1 MSKLTGFGLIGGAE
15 TKIIMEKSKDNF
27 PKISFDTSDGG
38 KLLNALGFTKNIRS
52 GDMRMNINFLNDKY
66 DHYKGVIKSKK
77 FSIINTPQ
85 IINSL
90 SVLSFSGI
98 QSVISGEGVYFDKGK
113 ANINLKKNELVFDKV
128 YLSSQSLG
136 ITAIGKINLKDRI
149 LDMRGSVAP
158 IKLISQIISVVPA
171 VGTLI
176 TGLKKEGLFA
186 GQFKMVGP
194 IENPKV
200 KLNTLSFAPG
210 ILRDL
215 FADDWL
221 DNNNFFLNDGSN

>member
-1 MSKLTGFGLIGGAE
+1 MQKPKLLWKKTEDKLPN
-15 TKIIMEKSKDNF
+15 II
-27 PKISFDTSDGG
+27 FDTSDGG

-52 GDMRMNINFLNDKY
+52 GEMKININFLNDTY

-77 FSIINTPQ
+77 FSLINTPG

-98 QSVISGEGVYFDKGK
+98 QSVISGEGVYFDKGR
-113 ANINLKKNELVFDKV
+113 ANINVKKHNFTFDKV
-128 YLSSQSLG
+128 YLSSESLG
-136 ITAIGKINLKDRI
+136 IAAKGKINLKRKF

-171 VGTLI
+171 VGELI

-194 IENPKV
+194 IESPKV
-200 KLNTLSFAPG
+200 ELNTLSFAPG

-221 DNNNFFLNDGSN
+221 NDNNFFIDDKSN